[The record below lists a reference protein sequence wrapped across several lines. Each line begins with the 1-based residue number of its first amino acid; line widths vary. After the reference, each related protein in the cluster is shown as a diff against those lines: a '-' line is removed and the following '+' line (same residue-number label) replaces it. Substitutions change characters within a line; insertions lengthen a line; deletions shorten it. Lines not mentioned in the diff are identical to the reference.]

1 MISIRKPVSPTFC
14 PILRT
19 IPSIASKSSSLGTL
33 PFAESIEPRHPT
45 NTTPIVS
52 TMPPSWTRLT
62 RLCQYGLAWTLT
74 NVLLR
79 RFDRFMTEPQRNNGT
94 IDSLLKQI
102 HGDGMSQ
109 HMHGYT
115 LVLDGRANFG
125 CGRTMAC

>member
-33 PFAESIEPRHPT
+33 PFAESIEPRNPT

-74 NVLLR
+74 EQPQNRPALCLCVRGSILRPRYRAHYFLLYR
-79 RFDRFMTEPQRNNGT
+79 PLFPMRPDVQHVPQFAGE
-94 IDSLLKQI
+94 LV
-102 HGDGMSQ
+102 SQ
-109 HMHGYT
+109 K
-115 LVLDGRANFG
+115 LR
-125 CGRTMAC
+125 C